1 MINKINKLSQSEF
14 IKVFANIFEN
24 STWIAEELYE
34 QKPFDNFD
42 ELSSKILDIFDNITF
57 SIIGFNKFE
66 HLYKK
71 YPKINFIQ
79 SENISK
85 IDYIN
90 YDCLILPSYREGLPR
105 VLLEASSMS
114 KPVITTDVSG
124 CKDVVDHQITG
135 LVCEPKNADD
145 LFHAIKNILRMSCK
159 RKEEMGSA
167 GREKIIEK
175 YSNELVIK
183 KYLEFL
189 ILN

>member
-1 MINKINKLSQSEF
+1 MEGLVDYLGNVND
-14 IKVFANIFEN
+14 VRNV
-24 STWIAEELYE
+24 IA
-34 QKPFDNFD
+34 
-42 ELSSKILDIFDNITF
+42 SS
-57 SIIGFNKFE
+57 G
-66 HLYKK
+66 
-71 YPKINFIQ
+71 
-79 SENISK
+79 
-85 IDYIN
+85 
-90 YDCLILPSYREGLPR
+90 CVVLPSYREGLPR

-189 ILN
+189 KNSKLSR